1 MKEMTGEEFIAAV
14 DRALAKSAE
23 EVRKRLNS
31 PAALAGADEGWLSG
45 RIQVRPPARA
55 PRKPS

>member
-1 MKEMTGEEFIAAV
+1 MTGEEFIAAV
-14 DRALAKSAE
+14 TQALANSAE

-45 RIQVRPPARA
+45 RLEVRPPARA
-55 PRKPS
+55 PRKPT

>member
-1 MKEMTGEEFIAAV
+1 MTGEEFIAAV